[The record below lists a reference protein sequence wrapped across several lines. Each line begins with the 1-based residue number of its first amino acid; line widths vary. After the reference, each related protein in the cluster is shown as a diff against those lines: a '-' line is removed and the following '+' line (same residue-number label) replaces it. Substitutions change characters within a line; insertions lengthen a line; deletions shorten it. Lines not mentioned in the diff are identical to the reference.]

1 MDTTHTLIS
10 NIGAFSYFGVFVI
23 AILANVVVP
32 VPEEIVIIAIGYV
45 AGTGKINA
53 LIALPIVILGLMIS
67 DSVMYFL
74 ARRGTKL
81 LNAFYDR
88 LFAKSI
94 GSRQDWIDNHTGE
107 VIFYT
112 RFLMQF
118 RFVGPFIAGKKKLP
132 WKTFL
137 SYEVPALLIYVPVLL
152 ALGDYFQDRFDAIVS
167 GVGIVRNV
175 ILIIIG
181 VLVIVGISKFLRD
194 ITFGGYKLS
203 LSGTKEEKMW
213 IPWVYKKKRK

>member
-1 MDTTHTLIS
+1 MDTTHTLIH
-10 NIGAFSYFGVFVI
+10 NIGAFSYFGVFI
-23 AILANVVVP
+23 TSILANVVVP

-53 LIALPIVILGLMIS
+53 FIAFPIVLAGLMIS

-74 ARRGTKL
+74 ARRGTKIL
-81 LNAFYDR
+81 TAFYDR
-88 LFAKSI
+88 LFAKNL
-94 GSRQDWIDNHTGE
+94 GSQKDLIENHPGK

-118 RFVGPFIAGKKKLP
+118 RFVGPFIAGQQKMP
-132 WKTFL
+132 WKKFV
-137 SYEVPALLIYVPVLL
+137 SYELPALLIYVPTLL
-152 ALGDYFQDRFDAIVS
+152 ALGDYFQDRFDFIVS

-181 VLVIVGISKFLRD
+181 ILALIAVSRFIRD
-194 ITFGGYKLS
+194 ITFGGYTLGT
-203 LSGTKEEKMW
+203 SGTKEEKMW
-213 IPWVYKKKRK
+213 VPWLYKKKK